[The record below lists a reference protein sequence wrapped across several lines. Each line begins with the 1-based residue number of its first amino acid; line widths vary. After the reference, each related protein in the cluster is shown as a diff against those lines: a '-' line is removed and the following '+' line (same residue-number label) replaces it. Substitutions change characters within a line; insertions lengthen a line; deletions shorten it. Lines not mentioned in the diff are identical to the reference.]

1 MLTQTGITKLQPQ
14 LSAVNYIYPDKRRV
28 FLRFKHLDQTV
39 YQTCCPIGHVADV
52 YISHMYPDPIQ
63 LNHVH
68 CWGLGPV
75 CYDVIAS
82 WAQSKTIYLLKEN
95 CPSFSYMF
103 RIKYHILINIKAQAQ
118 LKGRN

>member
-95 CPSFSYMF
+95 C
-103 RIKYHILINIKAQAQ
+103 L
-118 LKGRN
+118 LKMCL